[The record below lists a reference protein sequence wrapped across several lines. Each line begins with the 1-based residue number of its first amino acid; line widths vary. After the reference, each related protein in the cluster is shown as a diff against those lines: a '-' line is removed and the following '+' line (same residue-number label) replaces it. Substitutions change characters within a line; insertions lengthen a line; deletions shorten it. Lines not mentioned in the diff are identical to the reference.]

1 MFKVRYFITSF
12 LSLALWLLGG
22 FDLLAKSLVALM
34 AIDYATGLWAGYKK
48 QQLNSN
54 RAYRGIRKKILI
66 LTLLCSASVMDRVV
80 PNVGIRNLVAI
91 FYCATEMLSI
101 TENVAKLG
109 LPIPIKL
116 KKALEQLRKK

>member
-1 MFKVRYFITSF
+1 MFELKYFIISF

-34 AIDYATGLWAGYKK
+34 AIDYVTGLWAGYKK

-54 RAYRGIRKKILI
+54 RAYKGIRKKILI
-66 LTLLCSASVMDRVV
+66 LTLLCSASILDRVL
-80 PNVGIRNLVAI
+80 PSVGIRTLVAI
-91 FYCATEMLSI
+91 FYCVTEMLSI

-109 LPIPIKL
+109 LPIPPKL
-116 KKALEQLRKK
+116 QKALEQLRKK